1 VASAPPSAEAGPAAA
16 TDPTPRPR
24 RGSAARTALA
34 AVLIGPFTLLV
45 AGAHLL
51 LSLVGAQRSRAA
63 LVLERVFCAGLL
75 AMGGVRVRV
84 HGAEHLESGR
94 GYVVMPNH
102 RSWYDVP
109 ALHVALGL
117 RDVRWVSKREVVP
130 IPVFGWAYGLSRH
143 VAIDRGDRESAVRAI
158 RRAAEDGRG
167 AASIV
172 IFPEG
177 TRSPDG
183 GLLPFKKGGF
193 HLALETG
200 MPILPVAITGGE
212 TVLPKRSWVIRPGVI
227 DVTFL
232 PPVQPGGVTRGEVPV
247 LVSRVRES
255 IRAALPGTRPT
266 TTIQESR

>member
-1 VASAPPSAEAGPAAA
+1 VEESASSGLARPGSAPAS
-16 TDPTPRPR
+16 R
-24 RGSAARTALA
+24 RGSVARTALVA
-34 AVLIGPFTLLV
+34 LLIAPFTLAV

-51 LSLVGAQRSRAA
+51 LSLAGASRSRAA
-63 LVLERVFCAGLL
+63 LVLERIFCGGLL
-75 AMGGVRVRV
+75 AMGGVRIRVR
-84 HGAEHLESGR
+84 GREHLEPGR

-130 IPVFGWAYGLSRH
+130 IPIFGWAYGLSRH
-143 VAIDRGDRESAVRAI
+143 VAINRGDRESAVRAI

-177 TRSPDG
+177 TRSADG
-183 GLLPFKKGGF
+183 ELLPFKKGGF

-200 MPILPVAITGGE
+200 MPILPVAVSGGE
-212 TVLPKRSWVIRPGVI
+212 TVLPKRSWTIRPGVI
-227 DVTFL
+227 DVVFL
-232 PPVQPGGVTRGEVPV
+232 PPVQPGGDTRAEIPA

-255 IRAALPGTRPT
+255 IRAALPPTHPGTSTEEVR
-266 TTIQESR
+266 